1 MLHYKGQC
9 SICEERLFVNF
20 SWPAGDSNPQ
30 PVVTR
35 NMVFTSPTL
44 YLLSYSAGFAIPI
57 ISISLLYA
65 KGPKRGVQV
74 DNNKTPSALTEII
87 ACFAVSLEN
96 IVRERKI
103 FLINI
108 FSFPTIIPLSY
119 IIPEFV
125 VCGRFRY
132 RRVQYRKIN
141 GKGIRLTLS
150 QTTNFRHIQTERVC
164 RQKKLN
170 LMNMAESPPKG

>member
-1 MLHYKGQC
+1 MLQNVVRYDMLHYIGQC

-44 YLLSYSAGFAIPI
+44 YLLSYSAGFAITI

-65 KGPKRGVQV
+65 KGRKRGVQV
-74 DNNKTPSALTEII
+74 DNNKTLSALTEII

-108 FSFPTIIPLSY
+108 FPFPTIFPLSY

-132 RRVQYRKIN
+132 RRVQ
-141 GKGIRLTLS
+141 
-150 QTTNFRHIQTERVC
+150 
-164 RQKKLN
+164 
-170 LMNMAESPPKG
+170 